1 MIRKVQTRTTVRISM
16 SEVVNGES
24 FTNIITDNL
33 SLYLQVYQHDEFVN
47 KRKFGYMKRRLS
59 FAEVGYA

>member
-1 MIRKVQTRTTVRISM
+1 MIRKVQRWTAVRISM

-33 SLYLQVYQHDEFVN
+33 SLYLQVYQHDEFIN
-47 KRKFGYMKRRLS
+47 KGKFGYMKRRLS